1 MEYLRQGLGQPGGRC
16 EIKSL
21 GHVSKGFGLM
31 LDKFVER
38 SWLWRRW
45 AVFSSLGICDLILIY
60 LTVFGVDTA
69 LSRDLAQGAYA
80 LIILI
85 VNGYVFA
92 GILDDRNKGKEQV
105 AMSATQL

>member
-1 MEYLRQGLGQPGGRC
+1 MMERF
-16 EIKSL
+16 I
-21 GHVSKGFGLM
+21 
-31 LDKFVER
+31 ER

-45 AVFSSLGICDLILIY
+45 AVFSSLIICDVILLY
-60 LTVFGVDTA
+60 LTVYGVDTA

-92 GILDDRNKGKEQV
+92 GILDDRNKGKELV
-105 AMSATQL
+105 ATKAVGQSDAATTDVEIKS

>member
-1 MEYLRQGLGQPGGRC
+1 
-16 EIKSL
+16 
-21 GHVSKGFGLM
+21 M
-31 LDKFVER
+31 LETFIER

-45 AVFSSLGICDLILIY
+45 AVFSSLIICDVILLY
-60 LTVFGVDTA
+60 LTIYGTDTA

-92 GILDDRNKGKEQV
+92 GILDDRNKGKEAIAAKAVGQSEPTETSV
-105 AMSATQL
+105 EVKS

>member
-1 MEYLRQGLGQPGGRC
+1 
-16 EIKSL
+16 
-21 GHVSKGFGLM
+21 M
-31 LDKFVER
+31 LDTFIER

-45 AVFSSLGICDLILIY
+45 AVFSSLIICDVILLY
-60 LTVFGVDTA
+60 LTVYGSDTA

-92 GILDDRNKGKEQV
+92 GILDDRNKGKEAIAAKAVDQ
-105 AMSATQL
+105 SAPTETSVEVKS

>member
-1 MEYLRQGLGQPGGRC
+1 
-16 EIKSL
+16 
-21 GHVSKGFGLM
+21 M
-31 LDKFVER
+31 LEKFIER

-45 AVFSSLGICDLILIY
+45 AVFSSLIVCDAILLY
-60 LTVFGVDTA
+60 LTIYGTDTA

-92 GILDDRNKGKEQV
+92 GVLDDRTKGKEAV
-105 AMSATQL
+105 AMKAVDQSTPSTAQTNVEVQQ

>member
-1 MEYLRQGLGQPGGRC
+1 
-16 EIKSL
+16 
-21 GHVSKGFGLM
+21 M
-31 LDKFVER
+31 LEKFIER

-45 AVFSSLGICDLILIY
+45 AVFSSLVVCDAILLY
-60 LTVFGVDTA
+60 LTVYGADTA

-92 GILDDRNKGKEQV
+92 GILDDRNKGKELIAHKAVEQ
-105 AMSATQL
+105 SDPATTDVEVKT

>member
-1 MEYLRQGLGQPGGRC
+1 MMETF
-16 EIKSL
+16 I
-21 GHVSKGFGLM
+21 
-31 LDKFVER
+31 ER

-45 AVFSSLGICDLILIY
+45 AVFSSLVICDAILLY
-60 LTVFGVDTA
+60 LTVYGADTA

-92 GILDDRNKGKEQV
+92 GILDDRNKGKEAIATKAVNQ
-105 AMSATQL
+105 SAPTTTDVKVES

>member
-1 MEYLRQGLGQPGGRC
+1 MME
-16 EIKSL
+16 
-21 GHVSKGFGLM
+21 
-31 LDKFVER
+31 KFIER

-45 AVFSSLGICDLILIY
+45 AVFSSLVICDAILLY
-60 LTVFGVDTA
+60 LTVYGVDTA

-92 GILDDRNKGKEQV
+92 GILDDRNKGKEAIAHKAVEQSDPSTTDV
-105 AMSATQL
+105 EIKQ

>member
-1 MEYLRQGLGQPGGRC
+1 MERF
-16 EIKSL
+16 I
-21 GHVSKGFGLM
+21 
-31 LDKFVER
+31 ER

-45 AVFSSLGICDLILIY
+45 AVFSSLAICDAILIY
-60 LTVFGVDTA
+60 LTIFGVDTA

-92 GILDDRNKGKEQV
+92 GILDDRNKGKEAIATKAVDQ
-105 AMSATQL
+105 SAPTETSVEVKS

>member
-1 MEYLRQGLGQPGGRC
+1 MME
-16 EIKSL
+16 
-21 GHVSKGFGLM
+21 
-31 LDKFVER
+31 KFIER

-45 AVFSSLGICDLILIY
+45 AVFSSLVVCDAILIY
-60 LTVFGVDTA
+60 LTIYGVDTA

-92 GILDDRNKGKEQV
+92 GILDDRNKGKEAIASKAVDQ
-105 AMSATQL
+105 SAPTTTDVKVES